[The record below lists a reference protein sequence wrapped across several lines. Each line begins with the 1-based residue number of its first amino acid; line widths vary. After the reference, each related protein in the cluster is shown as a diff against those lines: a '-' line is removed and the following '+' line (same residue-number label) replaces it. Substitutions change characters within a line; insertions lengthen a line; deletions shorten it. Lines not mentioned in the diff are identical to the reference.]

1 MDCSVVDHHDQ
12 PHHGAFSTSHRKGL
26 CPSGR
31 RQCDT
36 TILCGW
42 YLSQQLGIPFGWG
55 CCYLL
60 RSFSWTLGSAFVY
73 SLKVDAALAELEFGS
88 VTTLKKYPSEGNWKR
103 EEFKDRDKGV
113 GSLTECLLIWLSGR
127 LPEGVFKVGSEEP
140 VHQKQLEGHLNA
152 WILGSLLALE
162 PGGGTRSSECLM
174 TVDDCHG
181 HWRVRNTELCGENFL

>member
-1 MDCSVVDHHDQ
+1 M
-12 PHHGAFSTSHRKGL
+12 
-26 CPSGR
+26 
-31 RQCDT
+31 
-36 TILCGW
+36 
-42 YLSQQLGIPFGWG
+42 
-55 CCYLL
+55 
-60 RSFSWTLGSAFVY
+60 GSAFVY

-152 WILGSLLALE
+152 
-162 PGGGTRSSECLM
+162 
-174 TVDDCHG
+174 
-181 HWRVRNTELCGENFL
+181 